1 MLIDGFTVVAQ
12 VCNFLILVWLLKRF
26 LYRPVLAAIDARE
39 QKIGAQLEASAAQ
52 AALAKQQS
60 IEWERRNQTFQTERE
75 ALFRKAIDE
84 AAEERRRLIEEARN
98 DALAQRRKE
107 AETLARER
115 AELSMKLVGQ
125 AQSEVLAVTRDVLIT
140 LADARLE
147 DRITAVFLRRL
158 ADLPDTQKQL
168 MMHSL
173 ATERLIRV
181 RSAFELTPAE
191 RDRLEAAL
199 RESFGPELDIQFEID
214 SKLVCGLELTLGAHK
229 VEWSVAGYLESFAD
243 TVLSTL
249 DAHATA
255 GATSDQ

>member
-52 AALAKQQS
+52 AALARQQS
-60 IEWERRNQTFQTERE
+60 IEWEGRNQAFQTERE
-75 ALFRKAIDE
+75 ALFRKATDE

-107 AETLARER
+107 AEALARER
-115 AELSMKLVGQ
+115 ADLSMKLVGR
-125 AQSEVLAVTRDVLIT
+125 AQTEVLAVTRDVLIT

-147 DRITAVFLRRL
+147 DRIIEVFVKRL
-158 ADLPDTQKQL
+158 SGLPDTQRQL
-168 MMHSL
+168 MTQSS
-173 ATERLIRV
+173 ERVVRV
-181 RSAFELTPAE
+181 HSAFELTPAE
-191 RDRLEAAL
+191 RNRLEAAL
-199 RESFGPELDIQFEID
+199 RESFGPDLDIQYEID